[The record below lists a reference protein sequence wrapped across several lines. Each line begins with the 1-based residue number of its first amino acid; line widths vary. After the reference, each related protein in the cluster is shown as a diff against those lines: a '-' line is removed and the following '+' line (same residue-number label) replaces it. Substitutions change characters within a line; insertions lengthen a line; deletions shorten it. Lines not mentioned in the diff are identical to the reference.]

1 MGRRKNAVASVLR
14 GLLLPAA
21 AAVALVMFAAALDG
35 LSAGRDAEDLRQLE
49 EALRRGCA
57 ACYAAEG
64 VYPPNLEYLED
75 HYGIRVDEERYAVF
89 YSAFAD
95 NLMPDVTVVVRV
107 P

>member
-1 MGRRKNAVASVLR
+1 MRRKKNPWLGMLR
-14 GLLLPAA
+14 GLLLPAIA
-21 AAVALVMFAAALDG
+21 AAALVMFAAALDG
-35 LSAGRDAEDLRQLE
+35 LSSGRDAEDLRQLE
-49 EALRRGCA
+49 EALRRSCA

-95 NLMPDVTVVVRV
+95 NLMPDITVVVRV

>member
-1 MGRRKNAVASVLR
+1 MRKRRNPWLGMLR

-35 LSAGRDAEDLRQLE
+35 LSSGRDAEDLRQLE
-49 EALRRGCA
+49 EALRRSCA

-64 VYPPNLEYLED
+64 GYPPNLEYLED

-95 NLMPDVTVVVRV
+95 NLMPEITVVVRES
-107 P
+107 

>member
-1 MGRRKNAVASVLR
+1 MRKRRNPWLGMLR
-14 GLLLPAA
+14 GLLLPAIA
-21 AAVALVMFAAALDG
+21 AAVLVMFAAALDG
-35 LSAGRDAEDLRQLE
+35 LTTGRDAEDLRQLE
-49 EALRRGCA
+49 EALRRSCA

-95 NLMPDVTVVVRV
+95 NLMPDITVVVRE

>member
-1 MGRRKNAVASVLR
+1 MRKRRNPLLGMLR
-14 GLLLPAA
+14 GLLLPAIA
-21 AAVALVMFAAALDG
+21 AAVLVMFAAALDG
-35 LSAGRDAEDLRQLE
+35 LTTGHDAEDLRQLE
-49 EALRRGCA
+49 EALRRSCA

-89 YSAFAD
+89 YTAFAD
-95 NLMPDVTVVVRV
+95 NLMPEVTVVVRK

>member
-1 MGRRKNAVASVLR
+1 MLR

-35 LSAGRDAEDLRQLE
+35 LSSGRDAEDLRQLE
-49 EALRRGCA
+49 EALRRSCA

-95 NLMPDVTVVVRV
+95 NLMPDITVVVRE

>member
-1 MGRRKNAVASVLR
+1 MRKRRNPWLGMLR

-95 NLMPDVTVVVRV
+95 NLMPDITVVVRE

>member
-1 MGRRKNAVASVLR
+1 MRKRKNPWLGMLR

-21 AAVALVMFAAALDG
+21 AAVALVMFAAALDS

>member
-1 MGRRKNAVASVLR
+1 MRRKKNPWLGMLR

-35 LSAGRDAEDLRQLE
+35 LSTGRDAEDLRQLE

-95 NLMPDVTVVVRV
+95 NLMPDITVVVRE

>member
-1 MGRRKNAVASVLR
+1 MRKRRNPWLGMLR

-95 NLMPDVTVVVRV
+95 NLMPDITVVVHE

>member
-1 MGRRKNAVASVLR
+1 MRKRKNPWLGMLR

-95 NLMPDVTVVVRV
+95 NLMPDITVVVRE

>member
-1 MGRRKNAVASVLR
+1 MRKRRNPWLGMLR

-95 NLMPDVTVVVRV
+95 NLMPEITVVVRE

>member
-1 MGRRKNAVASVLR
+1 MRKRRNPWLGMLR

-95 NLMPDVTVVVRV
+95 NLMPDITVVVRV

>member
-1 MGRRKNAVASVLR
+1 MRKRKNPWLGMLR

-107 P
+107 

>member
-1 MGRRKNAVASVLR
+1 MRKRRKPWLGMLR